1 MAALKWERF
10 LERREERL
18 ARARQGGRALASSSW
33 RLNDERGAL
42 EAALRALALARPSPE
57 AAALAV
63 SLAPAGALPAP
74 PPSKAD
80 LDEPLHRQR
89 LLEALRKRLPPEA
102 GVEDSPEARQTWAVD
117 CLLFLGEQVEDRER
131 AAWGREPLRP
141 SPREDAEVAS
151 LWAGMFG
158 GGSAIWSSQKRW
170 ENLLMP
176 PAMASFRQVLSTR
189 ELPSGVARQA
199 LTDLRDGLW
208 FQLLGGR
215 DSVPGWAELAA
226 RVLETCG
233 GVPALAVVLSDEDWS
248 IATGCVAARGTWPD
262 TLGALLSEVP
272 GGPARA
278 LILRKRLSEAPDG
291 AEAVLDLHVILR
303 LLETWSSPEG
313 TDPVRSW
320 AVVVQNRGRARARL
334 RALAMARPAAMRAAL
349 LSADALHAR
358 TLAAM
363 RRYAWDLAWEGMAR
377 GFAWDFS
384 NPVTTPCEAPPAEL
398 QPLGV
403 ALMPVIRTW
412 VLLVVLKGRHEHLQ
426 RWVQTGGTGDRDGV
440 WGRLLSEELPDELR
454 DPTAAGSGRVLS
466 TYHGLRAWLADG
478 LDETLTAIRPTL
490 SAIVALPAGRNL
502 ARAMDALLRPSWD
515 PRVPFPKAGFPTF
528 QANAGEVLA
537 ATEPAI

>member
-1 MAALKWERF
+1 MDAAL
-10 LERREERL
+10 
-18 ARARQGGRALASSSW
+18 
-33 RLNDERGAL
+33 
-42 EAALRALALARPSPE
+42 AALRSASPRPDHAAL
-57 AAALAV
+57 AAALA
-63 SLAPAGALPAP
+63 PAAALPAP
-74 PPSKAD
+74 PPSKGD

-89 LLEALRKRLPPEA
+89 LVKALRARLPPEA
-102 GVEDSPEARQTWAVD
+102 QVDDSPEACQLWAVEN
-117 CLLFLGEQVEDRER
+117 LLFLGEQVEDRER
-131 AAWGREPLRP
+131 AAWAREPLRP
-141 SPREDAEVAS
+141 SPREDAEVAL

-158 GGSAIWSSQKRW
+158 GGATIWSSQKRW

-208 FQLLGGR
+208 FQLLGGK

-248 IATGCVAARGTWPD
+248 IATSCVAARGTWPD
-262 TLGALLSEVP
+262 TLGALLPEVP

-278 LILRKRLSEAPDG
+278 LILRRRLSESPDG
-291 AEAVLDLHVILR
+291 AEAILDLHVILR
-303 LLETWSSPEG
+303 LLETWTGPEG
-313 TDPVRSW
+313 ADPVRTW

-377 GFAWDFS
+377 GFAWDFA
-384 NPVTTPCEAPPAEL
+384 NPVTTPCEPPPAEL
-398 QPLGV
+398 RPLDV
-403 ALMPVIRTW
+403 ALAPAIRTW
-412 VLLVVLKGRHEHLQ
+412 VLLVLLKGRHEHLR

-454 DPTAAGSGRVLS
+454 DPAAGGSGRALS

-478 LDETLTAIRPTL
+478 LEETLTTLRPTL
-490 SAIVALPAGRNL
+490 AAVVALPAGRAL
-502 ARAMDALLRPSWD
+502 ARATEALLRPGWD

-537 ATEPAI
+537 ATEPAV